1 MILIQVSTT
10 VKELEDKNAKLIE
23 KIDEICKL
31 EMHLKEQVG
40 SYLSSLWAVIVSL
53 QWWIFLWLLIVL
65 YLE

>member
-23 KIDEICKL
+23 EIDGICTL

-40 SYLSSLWAVIVSL
+40 SYLSSL
-53 QWWIFLWLLIVL
+53 
-65 YLE
+65 